1 MSTSKIASVPRVV
14 VDEIVR
20 RALSEDLGRGDVT
33 TDACI
38 PPDLPGRAALVAREA
53 LVLAGIDVAAAVF
66 AAVDPAIVVEAR
78 STDGSTLARGDVAAL
93 VTGPAGSILKAERVA
108 LNLAQRMSGVAT
120 KTRELVAALPAGART
135 RITDTRKTTPGLRA
149 LERYAVRCGGGHNH
163 RDDLSSAVLI
173 KDNHVAAC
181 GSVSEAIRRAR
192 ARAPHTSKIECEVD
206 SIAQLDEALAAG
218 ADIVMLDNFAD
229 EALPEAVARVAGR
242 AFVEVSGRVSLER
255 VAVIARAGVDAIS
268 VGALTHSARAVDLAL
283 DWA

>member
-1 MSTSKIASVPRVV
+1 MSASKIASVPRVV

-38 PPDLPGRAALVAREA
+38 PPDLPGRAALIAREA

-108 LNLAQRMSGVAT
+108 LNLVQRMSGVAT

-181 GSVSEAIRRAR
+181 GSVTEAIRRAR